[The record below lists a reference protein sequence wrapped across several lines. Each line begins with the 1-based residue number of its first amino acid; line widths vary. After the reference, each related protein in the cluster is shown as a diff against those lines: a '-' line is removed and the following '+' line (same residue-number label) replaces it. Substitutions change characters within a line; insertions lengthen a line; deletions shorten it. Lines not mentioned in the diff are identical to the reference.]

1 MSTIAAIATPVGV
14 GALSVIRISGP
25 QAHAVLKAAVG
36 RKISLAPR
44 VATLVHVR
52 AASGETLDECM
63 ATCFCAPASY
73 TGEDIAEL
81 TCHGGMLVTQRVLE
95 RLFACGARPAE
106 PGEFSRR
113 AFENGKIDL
122 TAAEAIMDIINAG
135 SDLALRAA
143 QSQLSGSI
151 SRPVQAAIDSLLTLA
166 AHVEAYI
173 DFPED
178 DISPQTVTNMQT
190 ALRSI
195 EESLERLAA
204 TADSGRLLREGVRT
218 AIVGAPNVGKSSLL
232 NRLLGYDRAIVS
244 PLPGTTRDT
253 VEESISSGGMLLR
266 LIDTAGLRNSADSVE
281 QAGVE
286 RTHQTLQSADLVLEV
301 QDATAPLDGLPSH
314 ALPDRVPHL
323 VLLNKCDLPE
333 HASRRNQHGIRISA
347 LTGAGIPELHQTIAS
362 LFAAKSGERET
373 SAAIN
378 TRHLHALRTALSA
391 LHAAAH
397 GLAQHA
403 LPELIA
409 IDLRAALDSLGAITG
424 KVDTEDLLSRI
435 FSTFCLGK

>member
-1 MSTIAAIATPVGV
+1 MSTIAAIATPTGV

-25 QAHAVLKAAVG
+25 QAHAVLKAATG
-36 RKISLAPR
+36 RDVSLAPR

-52 AASGETLDECM
+52 AANGETLDECM
-63 ATCFCAPASY
+63 ATCFCEPASY
-73 TGEDIAEL
+73 TGEDVAEL

-122 TAAEAIMDIINAG
+122 TAAEAVMDIINAG

-173 DFPED
+173 DFPEE
-178 DISPQTVTNMQT
+178 DISPQTLSEMQT
-190 ALRSI
+190 SLRSV
-195 EESLERLAA
+195 EESLTRLAA

-218 AIVGAPNVGKSSLL
+218 AIVGAPNAGKSSLL

-244 PLPGTTRDT
+244 PVPGTTRDT
-253 VEESISSGGMLLR
+253 VEESISLGGMLLR
-266 LIDTAGLRNSADSVE
+266 LIDTAGLRNSTDSVE

-301 QDATAPLDGLPSH
+301 QDATAPLDD
-314 ALPDRVPHL
+314 LPDHVPDHVPHL

-333 HASRRNQHGIRISA
+333 HASRRNQSGIRISA
-347 LTGAGIPELHQTIAS
+347 LTGVGIPELHRAITSLIAPQ
-362 LFAAKSGERET
+362 SGEYDT
-373 SAAIN
+373 SVAIN
-378 TRHLHALRTALSA
+378 TRHLHALRTALSS
-391 LHAAAH
+391 LHAAAT
-397 GLAQHA
+397 GLAQQA
-403 LPELIA
+403 LPELVA
-409 IDLRAALDSLGAITG
+409 IDLRAALDALGAITG